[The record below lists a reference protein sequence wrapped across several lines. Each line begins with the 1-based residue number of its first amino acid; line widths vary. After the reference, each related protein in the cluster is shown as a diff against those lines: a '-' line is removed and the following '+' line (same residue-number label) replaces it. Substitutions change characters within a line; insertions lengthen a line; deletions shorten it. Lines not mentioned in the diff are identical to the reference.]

1 MNDLISVV
9 VPAFNIDKYIE
20 RCIKSILNQ
29 TYTNLEV
36 IIVDDGSTDN
46 TANIIDKYALKDQR
60 IIPIHKENGGVS
72 SARMEG
78 IHRASGEWIGFVDGD
93 DVIEPNMYEVL
104 MNNAIKYNADISHCG
119 YQMVFPDGHILKF
132 HGTGKILN
140 ANTEEG
146 LYNLLKAD
154 YVEPG
159 LCNKLYKKSLFEN
172 FENSD
177 LWDSNIK
184 YNEDLLMNYIIFK
197 KAKKSYYEDLIF
209 YNYIL
214 RKNSATKSN
223 PNIESI
229 NDPLKV
235 ITIIKNDINNSITKD
250 IVYERY
256 IRILINNSLQDYFQE
271 VAQKCKNI
279 LKKEIKSGSIIK
291 ECKSKE
297 VILMSFNVAYFTRLY
312 KLIKFIYYRI
322 TNIDKKYSIE

>member
-9 VPAFNIDKYIE
+9 IPAFNVDKYIE

-29 TYTNLEV
+29 TYSNIEI
-36 IIVDDGSTDN
+36 IIVDDGSTDD
-46 TANIIDKYALKDQR
+46 TPNIIDDYALKDHR
-60 IIPIHKENGGVS
+60 IISVHKENGGVS

-93 DVIEPNMYEVL
+93 DVIEANMYEVL
-104 MNNAIKYNADISHCG
+104 MNNAIKYNVDISHCG
-119 YQMVFPDGHILKF
+119 YRMIFPDGHILKF
-132 HGTGKILN
+132 HATGKTIN

-159 LCNKLYKKSLFEN
+159 LWNKLYKKSLFEG
-172 FENSD
+172 FEDSD

-184 YNEDLLMNYIIFK
+184 YNEDLLMNYILFK
-197 KAKKSYYEDLIF
+197 KAKKSYYEDLVL

-223 PNIESI
+223 PNIKSI

-235 ITIIKNDINNSITKD
+235 ITIIKNDIQDSITKD
-250 IVYERY
+250 IAYERY
-256 IRILINNSLQDYFQE
+256 IRILINCCMQNYYKDESI
-271 VAQKCKNI
+271 KCSNL
-279 LKKEIKSGSIIK
+279 LKKEIYSNIFKN
-291 ECKSKE
+291 CKSKK
-297 VILMSFNVAYFTRLY
+297 VCIMAIVAAYFSKLFKLVKSIYY
-312 KLIKFIYYRI
+312 KLTKV
-322 TNIDKKYSIE
+322 NKKYSIE

>member
-29 TYTNLEV
+29 TYSNLEI

-46 TANIIDKYALKDQR
+46 TANIIDEYALKDYR

-78 IHRASGEWIGFVDGD
+78 IHRASGDWIGFVDGD
-93 DVIEPNMYEVL
+93 DVIETNMYEVL

-119 YQMVFPDGHILKF
+119 YQMVFPDRHILKF
-132 HGTGKILN
+132 HGTGKKIN

-159 LCNKLYKKSLFEN
+159 LCNKLYKKSLFEG

-177 LWDSNIK
+177 LWDCNIK
-184 YNEDLLMNYIIFK
+184 YNEDLLMNYILFK
-197 KAKKSYYEDLIF
+197 KTKKSYYEDLVL

-223 PNIESI
+223 PNIKSI

-235 ITIIKNDINNSITKD
+235 ITIIKNDIQDCITKD
-250 IVYERY
+250 IAYERY
-256 IRILINNSLQDYFQE
+256 IRILINNSIQDFFKE
-271 VAQKCKNI
+271 ESWMSKDI
-279 LKKEIKSGSIIK
+279 LKKEIKSMSLFK
-291 ECKSKE
+291 ECKSKK
-297 VILMSFNVAYFTRLY
+297 VILMAIYVAYFTKIY
-312 KLIKFIYYRI
+312 KLIKQIYYRI
-322 TNIDKKYSIE
+322 TNVDKKYNVE

>member
-9 VPAFNIDKYIE
+9 VPAFNIDKYIG

-29 TYTNLEV
+29 TYSNIEV

-46 TANIIDKYALKDQR
+46 TVNIIDEYALKDHR
-60 IIPIHKENGGVS
+60 VIPIHKENGGVS

-93 DVIEPNMYEVL
+93 DVIEADMYEVL

-132 HGTGKILN
+132 HGTGKKIN

-146 LYNLLKAD
+146 LYSLLKAD

-159 LCNKLYKKSLFEN
+159 LCNKLYKKSLFEG

-177 LWDSNIK
+177 LWDCNIK
-184 YNEDLLMNYIIFK
+184 YNEDLLMNYILFK
-197 KAKKSYYEDLIF
+197 KTKKSYYEDLVL

-214 RKNSATKSN
+214 RKNSATKSS
-223 PNIESI
+223 PNIKSI

-235 ITIIKNDINNSITKD
+235 ITIIKNDIQDCITKD
-250 IVYERY
+250 IAYERY
-256 IRILINNSLQDYFQE
+256 IRILINNSIQDFFKE
-271 VAQKCKNI
+271 ESWMSKDI
-279 LKKEIKSGSIIK
+279 LKKEIKSMSLFK
-291 ECKSKE
+291 ECKSKKL
-297 VILMSFNVAYFTRLY
+297 ILMAIYVVYFTKIY
-312 KLIKFIYYRI
+312 KLIKQIYYRI
-322 TNIDKKYSIE
+322 TNVDKKYNVE